1 MGNKLNFEFDFDE
14 VFEGIKQ
21 GVIRELTEME
31 FDAARSEVIRQTKNE
46 VKKEIELTWSDKSQL
61 KDQIKA
67 EIKER
72 VFEELIKDTRDRYSS
87 QFNDYI
93 AKELTKNDSRLKEL
107 RKEIIS
113 TVSEEL
119 YSDLY
124 RSIRQDIK
132 AQMDQI
138 LTMMSG
144 NGFRIQGSNR
154 VISKEEYDE
163 LVASD
168 RKLNALEN
176 WGVDNWCGYD
186 DAMSSLNDED
196 EDED

>member
-21 GVIRELTEME
+21 GVIRELSEME
-31 FDAARSEVIRQTKNE
+31 FDAERSEVIRQTKNE

-72 VFEELIKDTRDRYSS
+72 VFEELIKDTRDRYLS

-93 AKELTKNDSRLKEL
+93 AKELTKNDNRLKEL
-107 RKEIIS
+107 RKEIVS

-119 YSDLY
+119 YDDLY

-163 LVASD
+163 LLDRD
-168 RKLNALEN
+168 RKLTALEN
-176 WGVDNWCGYD
+176 GGVDNWEWYGE
-186 DAMSSLNDED
+186 SLAQFYEDDED
-196 EDED
+196 

>member
-1 MGNKLNFEFDFDE
+1 MGNSLKFEFDFDE

-21 GVIRELTEME
+21 GVIRELSEME

-46 VKKEIELTWSDKSQL
+46 VKKEIELTWSDKTLL
-61 KDQIKA
+61 KD
-67 EIKER
+67 EIKKEIKDK
-72 VFEELIKDTRDRYSS
+72 VFDELIKDTRERYVT
-87 QFNDYI
+87 QFRDYI
-93 AKELTKNDSRLKEL
+93 DTELTKNPNRLKEL
-107 RKEIIS
+107 RKEIVS

-119 YSDLY
+119 YDDLY

-132 AQMDQI
+132 SQMDQI

-163 LVASD
+163 LVESD

-196 EDED
+196 EDD

>member
-1 MGNKLNFEFDFDE
+1 MGNSLKFEFDFDE

-46 VKKEIELTWSDKSQL
+46 VKKDIELTWSDKSQL
-61 KDQIKA
+61 KDEIKA

-72 VFEELIKDTRDRYSS
+72 VFDELIKDTRERYSS

-107 RKEIIS
+107 RRDIIAS
-113 TVSEEL
+113 VSGQL
-119 YSDLY
+119 YDDLY
-124 RSIRQDIK
+124 RSIRRDIK

-163 LVASD
+163 LLDRD
-168 RKLNALEN
+168 RKLTALEN
-176 WGVDNWCGYD
+176 GGVDNWEWYD
-186 DAMSSLNDED
+186 ESLAQFYVNDED
-196 EDED
+196 